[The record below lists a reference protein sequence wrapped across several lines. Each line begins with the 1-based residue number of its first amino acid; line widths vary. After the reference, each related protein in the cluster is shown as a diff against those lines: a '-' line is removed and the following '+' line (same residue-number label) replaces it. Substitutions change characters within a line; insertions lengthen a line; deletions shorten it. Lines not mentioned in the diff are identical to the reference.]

1 MAVLVQRPRARRE
14 INVTAQALPTIRLD
28 GLMALLEAGGAVMWI
43 IAALSVIALAITLA
57 KFWEFARCGVWRR
70 RAVRDALADW
80 EAGRHADAVR
90 RVARARDP
98 ASDVLHTALRGRLDP
113 AAEEGRV
120 REEVARRG
128 AAWLE
133 SLRGALRPL
142 ELIGTLAPL
151 LGLLG
156 TVLGMIDAFQ
166 ALESAGSRVD
176 PSVLSGGIW
185 VALLTTAAGLTVAIP
200 SVAVHMFLERQLER
214 LHHVMQDA
222 ATRAFNPVLPE
233 PAIEPDAG
241 RPETA
246 GSGEPSSA
254 AGEPPAPSGTV
265 GGRLAEAAGAD

>member
-1 MAVLVQRPRARRE
+1 
-14 INVTAQALPTIRLD
+14 VTAQALPSIRID
-28 GLMALLEAGGAVMWI
+28 GLMALLEAGGPVMWI
-43 IAALSVIALAITLA
+43 IAALSVVALAIALAKL
-57 KFWEFARCGVWRR
+57 WEFARCGVWRR
-70 RAVRDALADW
+70 RAVREALAAW
-80 EAGRHADAVR
+80 ESGRHAEAVQR
-90 RVARARDP
+90 LGHARDP
-98 ASDVLHTALRGRLDP
+98 AADVLHAALRGRLDP
-113 AAEEGRV
+113 VAEESRV

-185 VALLTTAAGLTVAIP
+185 VALLTTAAGLSVAIP
-200 SVAVHMFLERQLER
+200 AVAVHMFLERQLER

-222 ATRAFNPVLPE
+222 ATRAFNVLLPE
-233 PAIEPDAG
+233 TGIESEPAQAAFPSTGTGQAPEPD
-241 RPETA
+241 R
-246 GSGEPSSA
+246 EPS
-254 AGEPPAPSGTV
+254 PGTN